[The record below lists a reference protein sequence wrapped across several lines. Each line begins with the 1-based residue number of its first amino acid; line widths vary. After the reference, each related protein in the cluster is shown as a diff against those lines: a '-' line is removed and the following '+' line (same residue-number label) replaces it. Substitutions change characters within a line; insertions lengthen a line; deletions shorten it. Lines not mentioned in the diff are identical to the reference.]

1 MSRQIGSDL
10 FHLLALPPD
19 TRSAPSL
26 PRRGTN
32 SSPEAELPRSREIAP
47 SKLIL
52 ACTDACHLIK
62 RGRVRLF
69 RVDSH
74 VLSGSCLSR
83 LPIDVVELKP
93 IGLPGNVHANSQ
105 IPKSPHNLFS
115 AIERNERLL
124 SRVQR
129 RLCRCKRP
137 PPPPPS
143 PPPPPFPP
151 FSCSARPEV

>member
-1 MSRQIGSDL
+1 MG
-10 FHLLALPPD
+10 
-19 TRSAPSL
+19 
-26 PRRGTN
+26 
-32 SSPEAELPRSREIAP
+32 AP

-115 AIERNERLL
+115 AMERMSACCHECSVVYVGARGLL
-124 SRVQR
+124 
-129 RLCRCKRP
+129 LLFL
-137 PPPPPS
+137 PS
-143 PPPPPFPP
+143 PALPGWFWASWGAPDPWK
-151 FSCSARPEV
+151 PELLCIR